1 VGSLCAV
8 LPPEIIRNASLRWRI
23 SVKEL
28 LGGSN
33 VNLEIRRRFSAL
45 MKTIAFVEDDEIL
58 RENFAELLRTDGF
71 SVVTFGTAD
80 EALRGIGAS
89 MPDLALLD
97 IGLGQDADAGFALCL
112 ELRKRSQVLPIV
124 FFTSH
129 DSDFDKIS
137 GLRLGADDYITKDA
151 SLEYLSVRIKAL
163 LRRIAVLS
171 AGPSRP
177 GNTMATGDLSL
188 DLDELHASWKG
199 ASIALMTLTQFW
211 MLHSLAE
218 HPGHVKTHDQLMR
231 AARIRVEPNT
241 VAAHMKSIRQRFLQI
256 DPGFACI
263 HTERGIGYR
272 WVTADASAATGGGQH
287 GK

>member
-1 VGSLCAV
+1 
-8 LPPEIIRNASLRWRI
+8 
-23 SVKEL
+23 
-28 LGGSN
+28 
-33 VNLEIRRRFSAL
+33 

-80 EALRGIGAS
+80 EALRGMGAS

-97 IGLGQDADAGFALCL
+97 VGLGQDADAGFALCL
-112 ELRKRSQVLPIV
+112 ELRKLSQVLPIV

-163 LRRIAVLS
+163 LRRIEILS

-177 GNTMATGDLSL
+177 RNTMATGDLSL
-188 DLDELHASWKG
+188 DLDALHASWKG
-199 ASIALMTLTQFW
+199 ASLALTLTQFW
-211 MLHSLAE
+211 MLHTLAE

-231 AARIRVEPNT
+231 AAHIRVEPNT
-241 VAAHMKSIRQRFLQI
+241 VAAHVKSIRRLFLQI

-272 WVTADASAATGGGQH
+272 WVTADAGAATGGGQH